1 MSYVGMRKLVAAPI
15 ESYVEG
21 RPITYGRGMI
31 LGPAVAADINFDVAD
46 NPDYGDDVLINND
59 NGINGYNATLESTH
73 IGKEGRAMTL
83 GWKAVGSPTTHYEVT
98 GNKSPEVGWGFVHW
112 GEEDDEEVIQ
122 AYWFHRSQCSMNTIA
137 AATKKKQVE
146 WQHPR
151 VNVQGMGVYIDNSGE
166 VKYFDWMEFDSIPAA
181 EAWLF
186 ARANITEVT
195 T

>member
-1 MSYVGMRKLVAAPI
+1 MSYVGMRKLVAAPS

-21 RPITYGRGMI
+21 SPITYGRGMI

-46 NPDYGDDVLINND
+46 NPDYGDDVLVNND

-73 IGKEGRAMTL
+73 IGKEGRAMVL
-83 GWKAVGSPTTHYEVT
+83 GWKPVCSPTTHYEVT
-98 GNKSPEVGWGFVHW
+98 GNKSPEVGWGFVH
-112 GEEDDEEVIQ
+112 
-122 AYWFHRSQCSMNTIA
+122 RSQCSMNAIA

>member
-21 RPITYGRGMI
+21 SPITYGRGMI

-46 NPDYGDDVLINND
+46 NPDYGDDVLVNND

-73 IGKEGRAMTL
+73 IGKEGRAMVL
-83 GWKAVGSPTTHYEVT
+83 GWKPVGSPTTHYEVT

-112 GEEDDEEVIQ
+112 GQEDDEEVIQ
-122 AYWFHRSQCSMNTIA
+122 AYWFHRSQCSMNAIA

-151 VNVQGMGVYIDNSGE
+151 VNVQGMGVYIDNSGKAKFRRQK
-166 VKYFDWMEFDSIPAA
+166 VFDTEAA
-181 EAWLF
+181 AVTWLNGL
-186 ARANITEVT
+186 ANIT
-195 T
+195 